1 MWYNNQMDKYKPKEF
16 AEMLHVTVRTLQKWD
31 VTGKLKAFRTPTNR
45 RFYTEEQYLAYMG
58 ESEKRT
64 ENQKNVIYAR
74 VSTAN
79 QKDDLKNQVAFLRQ
93 FANAR
98 GVIVDRVVTD
108 IGSGLNF
115 KRKHWNELIRES
127 EQGHIH
133 ATYIAHKD
141 RFVRFGFD
149 WFERHLAEHGAKII
163 VVNNEDLSPE
173 REIIQDLI
181 SIIRMF
187 SNRIHVLQKYE
198 GKLKGDETVAQIL
211 QDRTPSQRK
220 PKG

>member
-1 MWYNNQMDKYKPKEF
+1 MQ
-16 AEMLHVTVRTLQKWD
+16 
-31 VTGKLKAFRTPTNR
+31 
-45 RFYTEEQYLAYMG
+45 
-58 ESEKRT
+58 
-64 ENQKNVIYAR
+64 NQKKVILYAR
-74 VSTAN
+74 ASTAK
-79 QKDDLKNQVAFLRQ
+79 QRDDLKNQVSFLRE
-93 FANAR
+93 FVNAR
-98 GVIVDRVVTD
+98 GVIVDRVMTD
-108 IGSGLNF
+108 IGSGLNL
-115 KRKHWNELIRES
+115 KRKNWNELIKMAE
-127 EQGHIH
+127 EGKVAEI
-133 ATYIAHKD
+133 YIAHKD